1 MSLVLKGN
9 AMPKQVDHDERR
21 KAIAEAMWKVVD
33 QQGWSRASMREV
45 AREARVSLGQLQHY
59 FSSRQ
64 EMLTFALELAA
75 ERTSDRVERGMV
87 ALSQLPH
94 PKEALQIALTEM
106 LPLHPDSR
114 ATSRLQ
120 AAFVLEA
127 LHDPHLH
134 DQART
139 GLQLGRERIEQIIR
153 SAIADGSVPPDRDAE
168 VETDL
173 LLALTGLAPL
183 LDLGVITPDAA
194 RTAIRVHLDR
204 LFSAR

>member
-1 MSLVLKGN
+1 
-9 AMPKQVDHDERR
+9 MPKQVDHDKRR
-21 KAIAEAMWKVVD
+21 EAIAEALWRVVD
-33 QQGWSRASMREV
+33 QQGWGRSSMREV
-45 AREARVSLGQLQHY
+45 AREAEVSLGQLQHY

-75 ERTSDRVERGMV
+75 ERTSDRVDRAMV
-87 ALSQLPH
+87 ALSQPPH
-94 PKEALQIALTEM
+94 PREALQIALTEM
-106 LPLHPDSR
+106 LPLHTDSR

-127 LHDPHLH
+127 LHDPHLRN
-134 DQART
+134 QART
-139 GLQLGRERIEQIIR
+139 GLQAGRARVEQIIR
-153 SAIADGSVPPDRDAE
+153 SAIADGWVPGDRDVA

-194 RTAIRVHLDR
+194 RTAIRVHLER
-204 LFSAR
+204 LFSTA

>member
-1 MSLVLKGN
+1 MSRVLKGDS
-9 AMPKQVDHDERR
+9 MPKQVDHDERR

-75 ERTSDRVERGMV
+75 ERTSDRVERGMGS
-87 ALSQLPH
+87 LSQHPH

-106 LPLHPDSR
+106 LPLHPHSR

-153 SAIADGSVPPDRDAE
+153 SAIADGSAPPDRDAE

-204 LFSAR
+204 LFSAG